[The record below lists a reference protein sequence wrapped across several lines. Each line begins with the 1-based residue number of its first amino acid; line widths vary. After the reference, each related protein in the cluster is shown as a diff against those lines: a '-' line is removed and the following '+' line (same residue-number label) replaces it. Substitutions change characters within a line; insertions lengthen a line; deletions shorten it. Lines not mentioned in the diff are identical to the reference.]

1 MGETKT
7 SRHALP
13 RVKARKQVSEDFP
26 ESQIRALEKRPQPTL
41 VPAPALER
49 DDVRTPLF
57 EQWFDSLPEDWE
69 NEDLS

>member
-26 ESQIRALEKRPQPTL
+26 ESQIRPLEKRPQPTL
-41 VPAPALER
+41 VSAPAPAR
-49 DDVRTPLF
+49 DDIRTPLY
-57 EQWFDSLPEDWE
+57 EQWFAGLPEDWE
-69 NEDLS
+69 NEDAS